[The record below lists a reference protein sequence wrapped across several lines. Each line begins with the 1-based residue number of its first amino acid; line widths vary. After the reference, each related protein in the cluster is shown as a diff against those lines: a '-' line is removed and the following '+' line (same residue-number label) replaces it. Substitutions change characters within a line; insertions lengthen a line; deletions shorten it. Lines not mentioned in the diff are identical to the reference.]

1 MIRFAVIGTNT
12 ITDKFLQAAS
22 ALPDFKLCAVY
33 SRTLARA
40 QEYAQ
45 KNNVSLVFDSLEA
58 LANSDQIDA
67 VYIASPNFCHA
78 AQSILMMQHHKHV
91 LCEKPIASNASEFQ
105 QMYDTAIKNQ
115 VILLEAMRSVFSPG
129 FAAIR
134 SLLPVLGTIRQVDF
148 SFCKYSS
155 RYDHFKEG
163 IIENAF
169 NPALSNAALMDI
181 GVYCVHPLV
190 SLFGM
195 PASIQSSSI
204 FLSNGFEGA
213 GTVLLQY
220 PDMQATLRY
229 SKISDSHLPSQIQGE
244 AATLLID
251 KIQDPQQLTLLF
263 RDGHTENPNIP
274 AVSNN
279 MVYEAA
285 EFVRLI
291 NQLHQA
297 LENNSA
303 DGIPSLIRHSW
314 LKASC
319 LELEVMD
326 TVRRQQN
333 ILFPADH

>member
-134 SLLPVLGTIRQVDF
+134 SLLPVLGTIRQIDF

-169 NPALSNAALMDI
+169 HPALSNAGHRCLLCPSARLPVWHAGFDSEQQ
-181 GVYCVHPLV
+181 H
-190 SLFGM
+190 FF
-195 PASIQSSSI
+195 IQRLRRRRHGSFTVPGYAGNAPVFQNLG
-204 FLSNGFEGA
+204 FLSA
-213 GTVLLQY
+213 V
-220 PDMQATLRY
+220 PDSGR
-229 SKISDSHLPSQIQGE
+229 S
-244 AATLLID
+244 
-251 KIQDPQQLTLLF
+251 
-263 RDGHTENPNIP
+263 RNP
-274 AVSNN
+274 VD
-279 MVYEAA
+279 
-285 EFVRLI
+285 R
-291 NQLHQA
+291 
-297 LENNSA
+297 
-303 DGIPSLIRHSW
+303 
-314 LKASC
+314 
-319 LELEVMD
+319 
-326 TVRRQQN
+326 
-333 ILFPADH
+333 

>member
-78 AQSILMMQHHKHV
+78 TQSILMMQHHKHV

-169 NPALSNAALMDI
+169 HPALSNAALMDI

-195 PASIQSSSI
+195 RLRFRAAAFSYPTASKAPAR
-204 FLSNGFEGA
+204 FF
-213 GTVLLQY
+213 
-220 PDMQATLRY
+220 Y
-229 SKISDSHLPSQIQGE
+229 STRICRQRS
-244 AATLLID
+244 
-251 KIQDPQQLTLLF
+251 
-263 RDGHTENPNIP
+263 
-274 AVSNN
+274 
-279 MVYEAA
+279 
-285 EFVRLI
+285 
-291 NQLHQA
+291 
-297 LENNSA
+297 
-303 DGIPSLIRHSW
+303 GIPKSRIRICHPRFRE
-314 LKASC
+314 KPQPC
-319 LELEVMD
+319 
-326 TVRRQQN
+326 
-333 ILFPADH
+333 

>member
-58 LANSDQIDA
+58 LADSDQIDA

-169 NPALSNAALMDI
+169 HPALSNAALMDI

-204 FLSNGFEGA
+204 FLSNGF
-213 GTVLLQY
+213 
-220 PDMQATLRY
+220 
-229 SKISDSHLPSQIQGE
+229 KISDSYLPSQIQGE

-291 NQLHQA
+291 DQLQQA
-297 LENNSA
+297 LENDST

-319 LELEVMD
+319 LELEIMD
-326 TVRRQQN
+326 TVRKQQN

>member
-58 LANSDQIDA
+58 LADSDQIDA

-169 NPALSNAALMDI
+169 HPALSNAALMDI
-181 GVYCVHPLV
+181 GVYCVHVWHAGFDSKQQHFLIQRLRRRRHGSFTVPGYAGNAPVFQNLGFV
-190 SLFGM
+190 S
-195 PASIQSSSI
+195 AI
-204 FLSNGFEGA
+204 
-213 GTVLLQY
+213 
-220 PDMQATLRY
+220 PDSGR
-229 SKISDSHLPSQIQGE
+229 S
-244 AATLLID
+244 
-251 KIQDPQQLTLLF
+251 
-263 RDGHTENPNIP
+263 RN
-274 AVSNN
+274 
-279 MVYEAA
+279 
-285 EFVRLI
+285 
-291 NQLHQA
+291 
-297 LENNSA
+297 
-303 DGIPSLIRHSW
+303 
-314 LKASC
+314 
-319 LELEVMD
+319 
-326 TVRRQQN
+326 
-333 ILFPADH
+333 PADR

>member
-58 LANSDQIDA
+58 LADSDQIDA

-169 NPALSNAALMDI
+169 HPALSNAALMDI
-181 GVYCVHPLV
+181 GVY
-190 SLFGM
+190 
-195 PASIQSSSI
+195 
-204 FLSNGFEGA
+204 
-213 GTVLLQY
+213 
-220 PDMQATLRY
+220 
-229 SKISDSHLPSQIQGE
+229 
-244 AATLLID
+244 
-251 KIQDPQQLTLLF
+251 
-263 RDGHTENPNIP
+263 
-274 AVSNN
+274 
-279 MVYEAA
+279 
-285 EFVRLI
+285 
-291 NQLHQA
+291 
-297 LENNSA
+297 
-303 DGIPSLIRHSW
+303 
-314 LKASC
+314 
-319 LELEVMD
+319 
-326 TVRRQQN
+326 
-333 ILFPADH
+333 

>member
-129 FAAIR
+129 FCSDPFPAACAWNNPADRIFL
-134 SLLPVLGTIRQVDF
+134 S
-148 SFCKYSS
+148 CKYSS

-169 NPALSNAALMDI
+169 HPALSNAALMDI

-195 PASIQSSSI
+195 PASIQSSSN
-204 FLSNGFEGA
+204 FF
-213 GTVLLQY
+213 Y
-220 PDMQATLRY
+220 PTASKAPARFFY
-229 SKISDSHLPSQIQGE
+229 STRICRQRS
-244 AATLLID
+244 
-251 KIQDPQQLTLLF
+251 
-263 RDGHTENPNIP
+263 
-274 AVSNN
+274 
-279 MVYEAA
+279 
-285 EFVRLI
+285 
-291 NQLHQA
+291 
-297 LENNSA
+297 
-303 DGIPSLIRHSW
+303 GIPKSRILICRPRFRE
-314 LKASC
+314 KPQPC
-319 LELEVMD
+319 
-326 TVRRQQN
+326 
-333 ILFPADH
+333 